1 MAPTY
6 FYHGAAYFQT
16 PSYGQESDSSCIFG
30 DEEANQDNQLSLW
43 AGCSSSPLEENFL
56 AAREKWV
63 VGGATNS
70 CWFVLVFKQSSP
82 HPRNPL
88 GLLKIG
94 MVVILVVGP

>member
-63 VGGATNS
+63 VGWGGARPTHAGLS
-70 CWFVLVFKQSSP
+70 WFLNRAP
-82 HPRNPL
+82 HTPGTPSAS
-88 GLLKIG
+88 
-94 MVVILVVGP
+94 